1 MKQQLEQILA
11 SAQKELSE
19 CGDLK
24 VMEEL
29 RVKFLG
35 KRASLPPYSSRWA
48 DFPQRKDP
56 LSVSLQ
62 TR

>member
-35 KRASLPPYSSRWA
+35 
-48 DFPQRKDP
+48 
-56 LSVSLQ
+56 
-62 TR
+62 

>member
-29 RVKFLG
+29 
-35 KRASLPPYSSRWA
+35 SLR
-48 DFPQRKDP
+48 
-56 LSVSLQ
+56 
-62 TR
+62 T